1 MFFFGSFPCSVKKN
15 MLPVCWPPLQR
26 RVKRCLGDMMLGVI
40 GDNNKYSSFDV
51 NVTTSI
57 PVQDILQKKHVHGF
71 LVGLK

>member
-26 RVKRCLGDMMLGVI
+26 RVKRCLGDAGS
-40 GDNNKYSSFDV
+40 DWYSSFDV

-57 PVQDILQKKHVHGF
+57 PVQDILQKNMFMVF